1 MPELRHLRYFVA
13 VAEELSFSRAA
24 DRLHM
29 AASPVSQAIR
39 QLEAELGVELFVRT
53 TRSVEL
59 TEAGRRLLADG
70 TVALQAVED
79 AFANATRAGHGVLGT
94 LRLGCTPAARHEIRP
109 ALVAALRERHPG
121 IEVDASEATTGNL
134 CRELLSHRLDV
145 AVGFCTEPVPG
156 LVRRTLL
163 RERLYVLMRA
173 SHRLAG
179 APETSLG
186 ALREDRFVVPGE
198 RLNEGFNRRLRLLC
212 REHGFEPRSVV
223 ASVVWED
230 AEWPPGDDVVA
241 LATVQVARHAA
252 PHMRA
257 VAARARGAHADRA
270 RVARGRRLADPAP
283 VPGGGYAVAGT
294 GSRIVKAGSSTC
306 SSGPIESA

>member
-53 TRSVEL
+53 TRSVSL

-70 TVALQAVED
+70 SAALQAVEE
-79 AFANATRAGHGVLGT
+79 AFANASRAGPGVLGT
-94 LRLGCTPAARHEIRP
+94 LRLGCTPAARHELRP

-134 CRELLSHRLDV
+134 CRELLGHRLDV
-145 AVGFCTEPVPG
+145 ALGFCTEPVPG
-156 LVRRTLL
+156 LARRTLV
-163 RERLYVLMRA
+163 RERMHVLMRA

-179 APETSLG
+179 SRETTLE
-186 ALREDRFVVPGE
+186 ALRSDRFVVPRE
-198 RLNEGFNRRLRLLC
+198 DLNTGFNRRLRSFC
-212 REHGFEPRSVV
+212 GFEPSCVV
-223 ASVVWED
+223 SSLIWDD
-230 AEWPPGDDVVA
+230 AEWPPGDDLVALVPAGVARHTPPHLRVVA
-241 LATVQVARHAA
+241 LADEATMPLELLWREDDASPLVARFLE
-252 PHMRA
+252 
-257 VAARARGAHADRA
+257 VATPSPEPARG
-270 RVARGRRLADPAP
+270 
-283 VPGGGYAVAGT
+283 
-294 GSRIVKAGSSTC
+294 S
-306 SSGPIESA
+306 